1 MSSEESNKM
10 SKKTPSQDLNSEEE
24 YVPGGITDNI
34 FSQKAKEE
42 EMEWD
47 LEEMKRAYKD
57 AADDDYDKLIGG

>member
-1 MSSEESNKM
+1 M
-10 SKKTPSQDLNSEEE
+10 SKKTPSQDSNSEEE

-34 FSQKAKEE
+34 FSKEAKEE

-57 AADDDYDKLIGG
+57 AAEQQWDKYAGG